1 MNDATAT
8 LILNVDDNDGARYA
22 KSRILSRAGFDV
34 IEAANGTQ
42 ALELAR
48 ASMPD
53 LVLLDVKLP
62 DINGFEVCRQIKAS
76 PETAA
81 ILVLQTSAAAVQS
94 IDRIRGLDGGA
105 DSYLIEP
112 IEPGELIAHVRA
124 LLRVRRAE
132 GALRESEERFR
143 QMAENIDDVFWM
155 LDPATDQLLYVS
167 PAYHR
172 LWGDAAT
179 LPQPGPGH
187 WAGRIHPDDEAAVE
201 AAYRALASGS
211 PYEIEYRIV
220 RPNGTTRWVA
230 ERTFAVRDSRDAIYR
245 LAGVVNDIS
254 ERKAN
259 EMVLRDADR
268 RKDEFL
274 AMLAHELRNPLAPIR
289 NAIELLEPSRAPTP
303 QNFEKMREVIGRQV
317 RHLSRLVDDLLDVA
331 RITQGKIT
339 LRQETVSLAAAIEAA
354 VETVAPALTKKAH
367 TLRTEMPDDSL
378 YIVGDGVRIAQVLG
392 NILSNAVK
400 YTPLEGEILID
411 VRGSDGDVQITVRDN
426 GIGMSAETIPHI
438 FDLFVQSQNSLER
451 SEGGLGIG
459 LPLARTL
466 VELHGGQIHA
476 FSAGAG
482 QGSEFVVRLPLTRF
496 AQTGQ
501 QAVPGEAAVAAPL
514 VAPGT
519 GPALRLLLVDD
530 SVDAATLLSMVLEAD
545 GYDVRIAH
553 EATQALEAAAQ
564 FKPEVVLL
572 DLGLPGMDGFQLA
585 QEMRKLDSTAGAL
598 LVAVTGYGQA
608 ADRQRSH
615 DAGFDYHLVKPVAV
629 EEIHRVIERRFP
641 KVSRVSGSE
650 RPDA

>member
-1 MNDATAT
+1 MNDATAN

-22 KSRILSRAGFDV
+22 KSRILSRAGFEV

-42 ALELAR
+42 ALEVAR
-48 ASMPD
+48 ASLPD
-53 LVLLDVKLP
+53 LILLDVKLP

-112 IEPGELIAHVRA
+112 IEPAELIAHVRA

-167 PAYHR
+167 PAYHH
-172 LWGDAAT
+172 LWGDSAI
-179 LPQPGPGH
+179 LPQPGPAH
-187 WAGRIHPDDEAAVE
+187 WAGSVHQEDEATVE
-201 AAYRALASGS
+201 AAYRALASGT

-230 ERTFAVRDSRDAIYR
+230 ERAFPVRDSRDSIYR
-245 LAGVVNDIS
+245 LAGIVNDIS

-289 NAIELLEPSRAPTP
+289 NAIELLDPSRAPTT
-303 QNFEKMREVIGRQV
+303 QNFETMREVIGRQV

-339 LRQETVSLAAAIEAA
+339 LRQENVSLVAAIEAA
-354 VETVAPALTKKAH
+354 IETVAPALTKKAH
-367 TLRTEMPDDSL
+367 TLRTEMPDDSV

-400 YTPLEGEILID
+400 YTPQEGEILVD
-411 VRGSDGDVQITVRDN
+411 VHESDEDVQITVRDN
-426 GIGMSAETIPHI
+426 GVGMSAETIPHI

-466 VELHGGQIHA
+466 VELHGGQIQV

-482 QGSEFVVRLPLTRF
+482 QGSEFVVRLPLTRRV
-496 AQTGQ
+496 QSGQ
-501 QAVPGEAAVAAPL
+501 PAVPDEPVAALP
-514 VAPGT
+514 VEPGT

-553 EATQALEAAAQ
+553 ESTQALEIAAR

-585 QEMRKLDSTAGAL
+585 QEMRKLDSTASAL

-608 ADRQRSH
+608 GDRQRSH

-629 EEIHRVIERRFP
+629 DEIHRVIETRFP
-641 KVSRVSGSE
+641 KTSSLSGSGVSE
-650 RPDA
+650 A

>member
-1 MNDATAT
+1 MNDATAN

-22 KSRILSRAGFDV
+22 KSRILSRAGFEV

-48 ASMPD
+48 ASLPD
-53 LVLLDVKLP
+53 LILLDVKLP

-105 DSYLIEP
+105 DSYLVEP
-112 IEPGELIAHVRA
+112 IEPAELIAHVRA

-167 PAYHR
+167 PAYHH
-172 LWGDAAT
+172 LWGDSAI
-179 LPQPGPGH
+179 LPQPGPAH
-187 WAGRIHPDDEAAVE
+187 WAGSVHQEDEATVE
-201 AAYRALASGS
+201 AAYRALASGT

-230 ERTFAVRDSRDAIYR
+230 ERAFPVRDSRDSIYR
-245 LAGVVNDIS
+245 LAGIVNDIS

-289 NAIELLEPSRAPTP
+289 NAIELLDPSRAPTT
-303 QNFEKMREVIGRQV
+303 QNFETMREVIGRQV

-339 LRQETVSLAAAIEAA
+339 LRQENVSLVAAIEAA
-354 VETVAPALTKKAH
+354 IETVAPALTKKAH
-367 TLRTEMPDDSL
+367 TLRTEMPDDSV

-400 YTPLEGEILID
+400 YTPQEGEILVD
-411 VRGSDGDVQITVRDN
+411 VHESDEDVQITVRDN
-426 GIGMSAETIPHI
+426 GVGMSAETIPHI

-466 VELHGGQIHA
+466 VELHGGQIQV

-482 QGSEFVVRLPLTRF
+482 QGSEFVVRLPLTRRV
-496 AQTGQ
+496 QSGQ
-501 QAVPGEAAVAAPL
+501 PAVPDEPVAALP
-514 VAPGT
+514 VEPGT

-553 EATQALEAAAQ
+553 ESTQALEIAAR

-585 QEMRKLDSTAGAL
+585 QEMRKLDSTASAL

-608 ADRQRSH
+608 GDRQRSH

-629 EEIHRVIERRFP
+629 DEIHRVIETRFP
-641 KVSRVSGSE
+641 KTSSLSGSGVSE
-650 RPDA
+650 A

>member
-1 MNDATAT
+1 MNDATAN

-22 KSRILSRAGFDV
+22 KSRILSRAGFEV

-48 ASMPD
+48 ASLPD
-53 LVLLDVKLP
+53 LILLDVKLP

-112 IEPGELIAHVRA
+112 IEPAELIAHVRA

-167 PAYHR
+167 PAYHH
-172 LWGDAAT
+172 LWGDSAI
-179 LPQPGPGH
+179 LPQPGPAH
-187 WAGRIHPDDEAAVE
+187 WAGSVHQEDEATVE
-201 AAYRALASGS
+201 AAYRALASGT

-230 ERTFAVRDSRDAIYR
+230 ERAFPVRDSRDSIYR
-245 LAGVVNDIS
+245 LAGIVNDIS

-289 NAIELLEPSRAPTP
+289 NAIELLDPSRAPTT
-303 QNFEKMREVIGRQV
+303 QNFETMREVIGRQV

-339 LRQETVSLAAAIEAA
+339 LRQENVSLVAAIEAA
-354 VETVAPALTKKAH
+354 IETVAPALTKKAH
-367 TLRTEMPDDSL
+367 TLRTEMPDDSV

-400 YTPLEGEILID
+400 YTPQEGEILVD
-411 VRGSDGDVQITVRDN
+411 VHESDEDVQITVRDN
-426 GIGMSAETIPHI
+426 GVGMSAETIPHI

-466 VELHGGQIHA
+466 VELHGGQIQA

-482 QGSEFVVRLPLTRF
+482 QGSEFVVRLPLTRRV
-496 AQTGQ
+496 QSGQ
-501 QAVPGEAAVAAPL
+501 PAVPDEPVAALP
-514 VAPGT
+514 VEPGT

-553 EATQALEAAAQ
+553 ESTQALEIAAQ

-585 QEMRKLDSTAGAL
+585 QEMRKLDSTASAL

-608 ADRQRSH
+608 GDRQRSH

-629 EEIHRVIERRFP
+629 DEIHRVIETRFP
-641 KVSRVSGSE
+641 KTSSLSGSGVSE
-650 RPDA
+650 A

>member
-1 MNDATAT
+1 MNDATAN

-22 KSRILSRAGFDV
+22 KSRILSRAGFEV

-48 ASMPD
+48 ASLPD
-53 LVLLDVKLP
+53 LILLDVKLP

-105 DSYLIEP
+105 DIYLVEP
-112 IEPGELIAHVRA
+112 IEPAELIAHVRA

-167 PAYHR
+167 PAYHH
-172 LWGDAAT
+172 LWGDSAI
-179 LPQPGPGH
+179 LPQPGPAH
-187 WAGRIHPDDEAAVE
+187 WAGSVHQEDEATVE
-201 AAYRALASGS
+201 AAYRALASGT

-230 ERTFAVRDSRDAIYR
+230 ERAFPVRDSRDSIYR
-245 LAGVVNDIS
+245 LAGIVNDIS

-289 NAIELLEPSRAPTP
+289 NAIELLDPSRAPTT
-303 QNFEKMREVIGRQV
+303 QNFETMREVIGRQV

-339 LRQETVSLAAAIEAA
+339 LRQENVSLVAAIEAA
-354 VETVAPALTKKAH
+354 IETVAPALTKKAH
-367 TLRTEMPDDSL
+367 TLRTEMPDDSV

-400 YTPLEGEILID
+400 YTPQEGEILVD
-411 VRGSDGDVQITVRDN
+411 VHESDEDVQITVRDN
-426 GIGMSAETIPHI
+426 GVGMSAETIPRI

-466 VELHGGQIHA
+466 VELHGGQIQV

-482 QGSEFVVRLPLTRF
+482 QGSEFVVRLPLTRRV
-496 AQTGQ
+496 QSGQ
-501 QAVPGEAAVAAPL
+501 PAVPDEPVAALP
-514 VAPGT
+514 VEPGT

-553 EATQALEAAAQ
+553 ESTQALEIAAR

-585 QEMRKLDSTAGAL
+585 QEMRKLDSTASAL

-608 ADRQRSH
+608 GDRQRSH

-629 EEIHRVIERRFP
+629 DEIHRVIETRFP
-641 KVSRVSGSE
+641 KTSSLSGSGVSE
-650 RPDA
+650 A

>member
-1 MNDATAT
+1 MSDATAN

-22 KSRILSRAGFDV
+22 KSRILSRAGFVV
-34 IEAANGTQ
+34 IEAANGTE
-42 ALELAR
+42 ALEHAR
-48 ASMPD
+48 TSMPD

-62 DINGFEVCRQIKAS
+62 DINGFEVCRMIKAT
-76 PETAA
+76 PETAG

-112 IEPGELIAHVRA
+112 IEPAELIAHVRA

-132 GALRESEERFR
+132 GALLESEERFR

-155 LDPATDQLLYVS
+155 LDPATNQLLYVS
-167 PAYHR
+167 PAYRR
-172 LWGDAAT
+172 LWGDVAPSPVPAA
-179 LPQPGPGH
+179 GH
-187 WAGRIHPDDEAAVE
+187 WAGCIHADDEAAVE
-201 AAYRALASGS
+201 TAYRALASGT

-220 RPNGTTRWVA
+220 RPDGNIRWVA
-230 ERTFAVRDSRDAIYR
+230 ERAFTVRDTRNRIYR
-245 LAGVVNDIS
+245 LAGIVNDIS

-259 EMVLRDADR
+259 EMALRDADR

-289 NAIELLEPSRAPTP
+289 NAIELLDPSRAPVAKD
-303 QNFEKMREVIGRQV
+303 FETMRAVIGRQV

-339 LRQETVSLAAAIEAA
+339 LRQENVSLAAAIEAA
-354 VETVAPALTKKAH
+354 IETVAPALNKKAH

-378 YIVGDGVRIAQVLG
+378 YVIGDGVRIAQVLG

-400 YTPLEGEILID
+400 YTPQGGEIVID
-411 VRGSDGDVQITVRDN
+411 VREAGDAVQIAVRDN
-426 GIGMSAETIPHI
+426 GVGMSVETIPVI

-466 VELHGGQIHA
+466 VELHGGQISA
-476 FSAGAG
+476 FSEGPG
-482 QGSEFVVRLPLTRF
+482 HGSEFIVSLPISRA
-496 AQTGQ
+496 AQ
-501 QAVPGEAAVAAPL
+501 V
-514 VAPGT
+514 T
-519 GPALRLLLVDD
+519 GPAPLAASATATTRNLEAPLRVLLVDD

-545 GYDVRIAH
+545 GYDVRVAH
-553 EATQALEAAAQ
+553 EATRALEIAAE
-564 FKPEVVLL
+564 FTPEIVLL

-585 QEMRKLDSTAGAL
+585 QAMRKLACTANSL
-598 LVAVTGYGQA
+598 LIAVTGYGQA
-608 ADRQRSH
+608 ADRLRSQE
-615 DAGFDYHLVKPVAV
+615 AGFDHHLVKPVAA
-629 EEIHRVIERRFP
+629 EEIQRVIETRFP
-641 KVSRVSGSE
+641 GQAK
-650 RPDA
+650 PIDNK

>member
-1 MNDATAT
+1 MNDATAN

-22 KSRILSRAGFDV
+22 KSRILSRAGFEV

-48 ASMPD
+48 ASLPD
-53 LVLLDVKLP
+53 LILLDVKLP

-112 IEPGELIAHVRA
+112 IEPAELIAHVRA

-167 PAYHR
+167 PAYHH
-172 LWGDAAT
+172 LWGDSAI
-179 LPQPGPGH
+179 LPQPGPAH
-187 WAGRIHPDDEAAVE
+187 WAGSVHQEDEATVE
-201 AAYRALASGS
+201 AAYRALASGT

-230 ERTFAVRDSRDAIYR
+230 ERAFPVRDSRDSIYR
-245 LAGVVNDIS
+245 LAGIVNDIS

-289 NAIELLEPSRAPTP
+289 NAIELLDPSRAPTT
-303 QNFEKMREVIGRQV
+303 QNFETMREVIGRQV

-339 LRQETVSLAAAIEAA
+339 LRQENVSLVAAIEAA
-354 VETVAPALTKKAH
+354 IETVAPALTKKAH
-367 TLRTEMPDDSL
+367 TLRTEMPDDSV

-400 YTPLEGEILID
+400 YTPQEGEILVD
-411 VRGSDGDVQITVRDN
+411 VHESDEDVQITVRDN
-426 GIGMSAETIPHI
+426 GVGMSAETIPHI

-466 VELHGGQIHA
+466 VELHGGQIQA

-482 QGSEFVVRLPLTRF
+482 QGSEFVVRLPLTRRV
-496 AQTGQ
+496 QSGQ
-501 QAVPGEAAVAAPL
+501 PAVPDEPVAALP
-514 VAPGT
+514 VEPGT

-553 EATQALEAAAQ
+553 ESTQALEIAAR

-585 QEMRKLDSTAGAL
+585 QEMRKLDSTASAL

-608 ADRQRSH
+608 GDRQRSH

-629 EEIHRVIERRFP
+629 DEIHRVIETRFP
-641 KVSRVSGSE
+641 KTSSLSGSGVSE
-650 RPDA
+650 A

>member
-1 MNDATAT
+1 MNDATAN

-22 KSRILSRAGFDV
+22 KSRILSRAGFEV

-48 ASMPD
+48 ASLPD
-53 LVLLDVKLP
+53 LILLDVKLP
-62 DINGFEVCRQIKAS
+62 DVNGFEVCRQIKAS

-112 IEPGELIAHVRA
+112 IEPAELIAHVRA

-167 PAYHR
+167 PAYHH
-172 LWGDAAT
+172 LWGDSAI
-179 LPQPGPGH
+179 LPQPGPAH
-187 WAGRIHPDDEAAVE
+187 WAGSVHQEDEATVE
-201 AAYRALASGS
+201 AAYRALASGT

-230 ERTFAVRDSRDAIYR
+230 ERAFPVRDSRDSIYR
-245 LAGVVNDIS
+245 LAGIVNDIS

-289 NAIELLEPSRAPTP
+289 NAIELLDPSRAPTT
-303 QNFEKMREVIGRQV
+303 QNFETMREVIGRQV

-339 LRQETVSLAAAIEAA
+339 LRQENVSLVAAIEAA
-354 VETVAPALTKKAH
+354 IETVAPALTKKAH
-367 TLRTEMPDDSL
+367 TLRTEMPDDSV

-400 YTPLEGEILID
+400 YTPQEGEILVD
-411 VRGSDGDVQITVRDN
+411 VHESDEDVQITVRDN
-426 GIGMSAETIPHI
+426 GVGMSAETIPHI

-466 VELHGGQIHA
+466 VELHGGQIQA

-482 QGSEFVVRLPLTRF
+482 QGSEFVVRLPLTRRV
-496 AQTGQ
+496 QSGQ
-501 QAVPGEAAVAAPL
+501 PAVPDEPVAALP
-514 VAPGT
+514 VEPGT

-553 EATQALEAAAQ
+553 ESTQALEIAAR

-585 QEMRKLDSTAGAL
+585 QEMRKLDSTASAL

-608 ADRQRSH
+608 GDRQRSH

-629 EEIHRVIERRFP
+629 DEIHRVIETRFP
-641 KVSRVSGSE
+641 KTSSLSGSGVSE
-650 RPDA
+650 A

>member
-1 MNDATAT
+1 MSDATAN

-22 KSRILSRAGFDV
+22 KSRILSRAGFVV
-34 IEAANGTQ
+34 IEAANGTE
-42 ALELAR
+42 ALERAR
-48 ASMPD
+48 DSLPD

-62 DINGFEVCRQIKAS
+62 DINGFEVCRQIKAA

-112 IEPGELIAHVRA
+112 IEPAELIAHVRA

-155 LDPATDQLLYVS
+155 LDPSTDQLLYVS
-167 PAYHR
+167 PAYRR
-172 LWGDAAT
+172 LWGDEALA
-179 LPQPGPGH
+179 PVPGAGH
-187 WAGRIHPDDEAAVE
+187 WAGHVHAEDQAAVE
-201 AAYRALASGS
+201 TAYRALPGGT
-211 PYEIEYRIV
+211 PYEVEYRIV
-220 RPNGTTRWVA
+220 RADGNTRWVA
-230 ERTFAVRDSRDAIYR
+230 ERAFTVRDTRDRIYR

-289 NAIELLEPSRAPTP
+289 NAIELLDPGRAPAP
-303 QNFEKMREVIGRQV
+303 EDFETMRAVIGRQV

-339 LRQETVSLAAAIEAA
+339 LRQENVSLAAAIEAA
-354 VETVAPALTKKAH
+354 IETVAPALSKKAH
-367 TLRTEMPDDSL
+367 TLKTEMPDDSL
-378 YIVGDGVRIAQVLG
+378 YVIGDGVRIAQVLG

-400 YTPLEGEILID
+400 YTPQGGEILID
-411 VRGSDGDVQITVRDN
+411 VRESDEVVRIAVRDN
-426 GIGMSAETIPHI
+426 GVGMSAETIPLI
-438 FDLFVQSQNSLER
+438 FDLFVQSQTSLER

-466 VELHGGQIHA
+466 VELHGGHLQA
-476 FSAGAG
+476 FSGG
-482 QGSEFVVRLPLTRF
+482 PGNGSEFIVSLPLSR
-496 AQTGQ
+496 AGQ
-501 QAVPGEAAVAAPL
+501 IAELAPATTTTVPR
-514 VAPGT
+514 GT

-545 GYDVRIAH
+545 GYDVRVAH
-553 EATQALEAAAQ
+553 EAKQALEVAAQ
-564 FKPEVVLL
+564 FKPEIVLL

-585 QEMRKLDSTAGAL
+585 REMRKQATTANAL

-608 ADRQRSH
+608 ADRLRSQE
-615 DAGFDYHLVKPVAV
+615 AGFDHHLVKPVSA
-629 EEIHRVIERRFP
+629 EEIQRVIASRFP
-641 KVSRVSGSE
+641 DTPS
-650 RPDA
+650 

>member
-1 MNDATAT
+1 MNDATAN

-22 KSRILSRAGFDV
+22 KSRILSRAGFEV

-42 ALELAR
+42 ALEVAR
-48 ASMPD
+48 ASLPD
-53 LVLLDVKLP
+53 LILLDVKLP

-112 IEPGELIAHVRA
+112 IEPAELIAHVRA

-167 PAYHR
+167 PAYHH
-172 LWGDAAT
+172 LWGDSAI
-179 LPQPGPGH
+179 LPQPGPAH
-187 WAGRIHPDDEAAVE
+187 WAGSVHQEDEATVE
-201 AAYRALASGS
+201 AAYRALASGT

-230 ERTFAVRDSRDAIYR
+230 ERAFPVRDSRDSIYR
-245 LAGVVNDIS
+245 LAGIVNDIF

-289 NAIELLEPSRAPTP
+289 NAIELLDPSRAPTT
-303 QNFEKMREVIGRQV
+303 QNFETMREVIGRQV

-339 LRQETVSLAAAIEAA
+339 LRQENVSLVAAIEAA
-354 VETVAPALTKKAH
+354 IETVAPALTKKAH
-367 TLRTEMPDDSL
+367 TLRTEMPDDSV

-400 YTPLEGEILID
+400 YTPQEGEILVD
-411 VRGSDGDVQITVRDN
+411 VHESDEDVQITVRDN
-426 GIGMSAETIPHI
+426 GVGMSAETIPHI

-466 VELHGGQIHA
+466 VELHGGQIQA

-482 QGSEFVVRLPLTRF
+482 QGSEFVVRLPLTRRV
-496 AQTGQ
+496 QSGQ
-501 QAVPGEAAVAAPL
+501 PAVPDEPVAAPP
-514 VAPGT
+514 VEPGA

-553 EATQALEAAAQ
+553 ESTQALEIAAQ

-585 QEMRKLDSTAGAL
+585 QEMRKLDSTASAL

-608 ADRQRSH
+608 GDRQRSH

-629 EEIHRVIERRFP
+629 DEIHRVIETRFP
-641 KVSRVSGSE
+641 KTSSLSGSGVSE
-650 RPDA
+650 A

>member
-1 MNDATAT
+1 MSDATAN

-22 KSRILSRAGFDV
+22 KSRILSRAGFVV
-34 IEAANGTQ
+34 IEAANGTE
-42 ALELAR
+42 ALESAR
-48 ASMPD
+48 VSLPD

-62 DINGFEVCRQIKAS
+62 DINGFEVCRQIKAA
-76 PETAA
+76 PETAG

-112 IEPGELIAHVRA
+112 IEPAELIAHVRA

-155 LDPATDQLLYVS
+155 LDPSSDQLLYVS
-167 PAYHR
+167 PAYRR
-172 LWGDAAT
+172 LWGDAAVV
-179 LPQPGPGH
+179 PVPGAGH
-187 WAGRIHPDDEAAVE
+187 WAGRIHPEDEAAVE
-201 AAYRALASGS
+201 TAYRALASGT
-211 PYEIEYRIV
+211 PYEVEYRIV
-220 RPNGTTRWVA
+220 RPDGETRWVA
-230 ERTFAVRDSRDAIYR
+230 ERAFTVRDTRERIYR
-245 LAGVVNDIS
+245 LAGIVNDIS

-289 NAIELLEPSRAPTP
+289 NAIELLDPSRAPAP
-303 QNFEKMREVIGRQV
+303 QDFETMRAVIGRQV

-339 LRQETVSLAAAIEAA
+339 LRQENVSLAAAIEAA
-354 VETVAPALTKKAH
+354 IETVAPALTKKAH
-367 TLRTEMPDDSL
+367 TLRTEMLDDAL
-378 YIVGDGVRIAQVLG
+378 YVVGDGVRIAQVLG

-400 YTPLEGEILID
+400 YTPQGGEIVIE
-411 VRGSDGDVQITVRDN
+411 VRQSDELVEIAVRDN
-426 GIGMSAETIPHI
+426 GVGMSAATIPVI

-466 VELHGGQIHA
+466 VELHGGHIHA
-476 FSAGAG
+476 FSDGPG
-482 QGSEFVVRLPLTRF
+482 QGSEFIVSLPLCRTVRI
-496 AQTGQ
+496 
-501 QAVPGEAAVAAPL
+501 PEP
-514 VAPGT
+514 APGPAAMAARGA

-545 GYDVRIAH
+545 GYDVRVAH
-553 EATQALEAAAQ
+553 EAKHALEVAALFQ
-564 FKPEVVLL
+564 PEIVLL

-585 QEMRKLDSTAGAL
+585 REMRKLAATADAL
-598 LVAVTGYGQA
+598 LIAITGYGQA
-608 ADRQRSH
+608 ADRLRSQE
-615 DAGFDYHLVKPVAV
+615 AGFDHHLVKPVAA
-629 EEIHRVIERRFP
+629 EEIQRVIASRFP
-641 KVSRVSGSE
+641 DGAGR
-650 RPDA
+650 

>member
-1 MNDATAT
+1 MNDATAN

-22 KSRILSRAGFDV
+22 KSRILSRAGFEV

-48 ASMPD
+48 ASLPD
-53 LVLLDVKLP
+53 LILLDVKLP

-105 DSYLIEP
+105 DSYLVEP
-112 IEPGELIAHVRA
+112 IEPAELIAHVRA

-167 PAYHR
+167 PAYHH
-172 LWGDAAT
+172 LWGDSAI
-179 LPQPGPGH
+179 LPQPGPAH
-187 WAGRIHPDDEAAVE
+187 WAGSVHQEDEATVE
-201 AAYRALASGS
+201 AAYRALASGT

-230 ERTFAVRDSRDAIYR
+230 ERAFPVRDSRDSIYR
-245 LAGVVNDIS
+245 LAGIVNDIS

-289 NAIELLEPSRAPTP
+289 NAIELLDPSRAPTT
-303 QNFEKMREVIGRQV
+303 QNFETMREVIGRQV

-331 RITQGKIT
+331 SITQGKIT
-339 LRQETVSLAAAIEAA
+339 LRQENVSLVAAIEAA
-354 VETVAPALTKKAH
+354 IETVAPALTKKAH
-367 TLRTEMPDDSL
+367 TLRTEMPDDSV

-400 YTPLEGEILID
+400 YTPQEGEILVD
-411 VRGSDGDVQITVRDN
+411 VHESDEDVQITVRDN
-426 GIGMSAETIPHI
+426 GVGMSAETIPHI

-466 VELHGGQIHA
+466 VELHGGQIQA

-482 QGSEFVVRLPLTRF
+482 QGSEFVVRLPLTRRV
-496 AQTGQ
+496 QSGQ
-501 QAVPGEAAVAAPL
+501 PAVPDEPVAALP
-514 VAPGT
+514 VEPGT

-553 EATQALEAAAQ
+553 ESTQALEIAAR

-585 QEMRKLDSTAGAL
+585 QEMRKLDSTASAL

-608 ADRQRSH
+608 GDRQRSH

-629 EEIHRVIERRFP
+629 DEIHRVIETRFP
-641 KVSRVSGSE
+641 KTSSLSGSGVSE
-650 RPDA
+650 A

>member
-1 MNDATAT
+1 MSDATAN

-22 KSRILSRAGFDV
+22 KSRILSRAGFVV
-34 IEAANGTQ
+34 IEAANGTE
-42 ALELAR
+42 ALERAR
-48 ASMPD
+48 VSLPD

-62 DINGFEVCRQIKAS
+62 DVNGFEVCRQIKAA
-76 PETAA
+76 PETSG
-81 ILVLQTSAAAVQS
+81 ILVLQTSAAAVQT

-112 IEPGELIAHVRA
+112 IEPDELIAHVRA

-167 PAYHR
+167 PAFGR
-172 LWGDAAT
+172 LWGDEAVSPAT
-179 LPQPGPGH
+179 GSGH
-187 WAGRIHPDDEAAVE
+187 WAGRIYPEDEAAVE
-201 AAYRALASGS
+201 AAYGALASGT

-220 RPNGTTRWVA
+220 RPDGDIRWVG
-230 ERTFAVRDSRDAIYR
+230 ERAFTVRDARDRIYR

-259 EMVLRDADR
+259 DMVLRDADR

-289 NAIELLEPSRAPTP
+289 NAIELLDPSRAPSP
-303 QNFEKMREVIGRQV
+303 QAFETMRTVIARQV

-339 LRQETVSLAAAIEAA
+339 LRQENVSLATAIEAA
-354 VETVAPALTKKAH
+354 IETVAPALTKKAH
-367 TLRTEMPDDSL
+367 TLKTGMPDESL
-378 YIVGDGVRIAQVLG
+378 YVVGDGVRIAQILG
-392 NILSNAVK
+392 NVLSNAVK
-400 YTPLEGEILID
+400 YTPQGGEILLD
-411 VRGSDGDVQITVRDN
+411 VRESDDNVKITVRDN
-426 GIGMSAETIPHI
+426 GVGMSAETIPLI

-466 VELHGGQIHA
+466 VELHGGTIQA
-476 FSAGAG
+476 FSGG
-482 QGSEFVVRLPLTRF
+482 PGHGSEFIVCLPLSRPVQT
-496 AQTGQ
+496 AQPTD
-501 QAVPGEAAVAAPL
+501 APVTVPHGARQ
-514 VAPGT
+514 
-519 GPALRLLLVDD
+519 ALRLLLVDD
-530 SVDAATLLSMVLEAD
+530 SVDAAMLLSMVLEAD
-545 GYDVRIAH
+545 GYEVRVAH
-553 EATQALEAAAQ
+553 EGSEALEVAAQ
-564 FKPEVVLL
+564 FKPEIVLL

-585 QEMRKLDSTAGAL
+585 REMRKRTDTADAL

-608 ADRQRSH
+608 ADRLRSQE
-615 DAGFDYHLVKPVAV
+615 AGFDHHLVKPVAA
-629 EEIHRVIERRFP
+629 EEIHRVIASRFP
-641 KVSRVSGSE
+641 
-650 RPDA
+650 DAAS